1 MVYLLGVIIFSYLAN
16 GYVYNFLASLS
27 GVLLYNFFFTEPYYT
42 LEVYRHDY
50 LITFLIMFIVGFF
63 TSTLTMKIK
72 WETFLAEEREQR
84 IKALYIIGRKLLSV
98 KNSGHLA
105 EISAQEI
112 AKQFAADVLV
122 QFFNDNNEISNRYV
136 AGSDL
141 FVDDKERVACLE
153 ACQSGIPCGFGTKL
167 FPKAHGYYQPIIGQ
181 DGVIGIIGVIFS
193 PTMPPTNLQTGF
205 LETIASQIAVVLE
218 REKLYEKQAETQMQ
232 VQRERLRADMFRT
245 ISHDLRTPLT
255 GIIGS
260 ANTVLDN
267 YANISDENE
276 FTTVAK

>member
-1 MVYLLGVIIFSYLAN
+1 MNKLWQTTDSNSSNENEVLAFQKHYIQHNKPQFLKNISLLVFIMLVCTLLSMFLKSIDNIESNVVMVYLLGVIIFSYLAS

-84 IKALYIIGRKLLSV
+84 IKALYAIGRKLLSV
-98 KNSGHLA
+98 KNSAHLA

-112 AKQFAADVLV
+112 AKQFSADVLI
-122 QFFNDNNEISNRYV
+122 QFFNENNEIRNRYV
-136 AGSDL
+136 AGNDL

-153 ACQSGIPCGFGTKL
+153 ACQSGIPCGFGT
-167 FPKAHGYYQPIIGQ
+167 
-181 DGVIGIIGVIFS
+181 
-193 PTMPPTNLQTGF
+193 
-205 LETIASQIAVVLE
+205 
-218 REKLYEKQAETQMQ
+218 
-232 VQRERLRADMFRT
+232 
-245 ISHDLRTPLT
+245 
-255 GIIGS
+255 
-260 ANTVLDN
+260 
-267 YANISDENE
+267 
-276 FTTVAK
+276 

>member
-1 MVYLLGVIIFSYLAN
+1 MWQKTSSDEQNENEVFAFQQHYVQHNNSQFMKNISLLTFIMLICTLLSLFIKSIDSIESNVVMVYLLGVIIFSYLAN

-205 LETIASQIAVVLE
+205 L
-218 REKLYEKQAETQMQ
+218 
-232 VQRERLRADMFRT
+232 
-245 ISHDLRTPLT
+245 
-255 GIIGS
+255 
-260 ANTVLDN
+260 
-267 YANISDENE
+267 
-276 FTTVAK
+276 